1 MTEETTTGDVESS
14 GEYVIVGQKHLWS
27 RRDDE
32 PGGLVYVGPLPSNI
46 FDPMPA
52 HAASNAALDEAA
64 RDAIEAPMP
73 DATQAKG
80 LGPEFAA
87 RISRF
92 HCAVARM
99 AETEMEIDTLRERME
114 KFGHEYNDALEGI
127 RDYVRN
133 WPESEPSR

>member
-1 MTEETTTGDVESS
+1 MTEETTNGDVVQN
-14 GEYVIVGQKHLWS
+14 GDFVTVGGHHLW
-27 RRDDE
+27 RLDAGE
-32 PGGLVYVGPLPSNI
+32 IGGLGYVGPFPSNI
-46 FDPMPA
+46 ADPMPGYA
-52 HAASNAALDEAA
+52 DSNAAIDEAA
-64 RDAIEAPMP
+64 RDSIEAPMP

-80 LGPEFAA
+80 LGPEFAT

-99 AETEMEIDTLRERME
+99 AETEMEMETLRERME

-133 WPESEPSR
+133 WRESEPSR